1 MTSHQPL
8 IFFAVGRAKLLKSRL
23 KIETNNMITQ
33 FTVLVGKTLV
43 SILEK
48 KTSVKTLRTTLTN
61 LNGRNGNK
69 LTEQLQKISDMD
81 EAFFELTQFW
91 SFFEYNILTC
101 IIQTF
106 SSELQPEL
114 DRYTSLLKEYCK
126 RRIHEVPD
134 DSGCSEESE
143 EEKILYIRIDKSF
156 SDEIKRIKIEDL
168 TDLES
173 NIGLLLGTNLL
184 YLEIME
190 GSIIISFKCLHEF
203 DVIFPLCPK
212 QEEELKKI
220 GVTGIYSKNHEYFR
234 HSLPL
239 TETGWY
245 ITNSFNPSK
254 QFNPLN
260 IAVKQEKQRKKLV
273 SV

>member
-1 MTSHQPL
+1 M
-8 IFFAVGRAKLLKSRL
+8 GR
-23 KIETNNMITQ
+23 
-33 FTVLVGKTLV
+33 TLV

-114 DRYTSLLKEYCK
+114 DRYNSLLTEYCK
-126 RRIHEVPD
+126 RRVYEVPD
-134 DSGCSEESE
+134 GSGCGKESE

-156 SDEIKRIKIEDL
+156 SEEIKRVRIEDL

-173 NIGLLLGTNLL
+173 NIGLLLGTSLL
-184 YLEIME
+184 YLDIME
-190 GSIIISFKCLHEF
+190 GSIIISFKCLHEL
-203 DVIFPLCPK
+203 DVIFPLCAK
-212 QEEELKKI
+212 QEEELKEL
-220 GVTGIYSKNHEYFR
+220 GVTRIYSTNHEYFR
-234 HSLPL
+234 HSTPL
-239 TETGWY
+239 TETGLHN
-245 ITNSFNPSK
+245 TV
-254 QFNPLN
+254 LLT
-260 IAVKQEKQRKKLV
+260 R
-273 SV
+273 